1 MGAISGL
8 LKAQGQ
14 KSNPREVATAV
25 VAKVASSSIVDR
37 LEVAGPG
44 FVNIFLSKKFVE
56 SELSLLLEKGGRPPP
71 VGTSKK
77 VIVDFSSP
85 NIAKEMHVGHLRSTI
100 IGDSVC
106 RLLEFLGH
114 DVMRLNHTGD
124 WGTQFGMLIAHLQ
137 DEFPNFRT
145 ESPPISDLMA
155 FYKQSKARFDSDEEF
170 KKRAYSCVV
179 KLQAHDP
186 DYIKAWNL
194 ICDVSRNEFE
204 KVYQRLG
211 VTLKERGES
220 FYQERMKTV
229 VQLLEEQGQ
238 LENDDGR
245 EIM

>member
-1 MGAISGL
+1 
-8 LKAQGQ
+8 
-14 KSNPREVATAV
+14 
-25 VAKVASSSIVDR
+25 
-37 LEVAGPG
+37 
-44 FVNIFLSKKFVE
+44 
-56 SELSLLLEKGGRPPP
+56 
-71 VGTSKK
+71 
-77 VIVDFSSP
+77 
-85 NIAKEMHVGHLRSTI
+85 
-100 IGDSVC
+100 
-106 RLLEFLGH
+106 
-114 DVMRLNHTGD
+114 
-124 WGTQFGMLIAHLQ
+124 
-137 DEFPNFRT
+137 
-145 ESPPISDLMA
+145 MA
-155 FYKQSKARFDSDEEF
+155 FYKESKKRFDGDEEF

-245 EIM
+245 KIMWAPEHKIPLTIGNSSFNSKFHCYNLFSIFLLITSPH